1 MIFRLSI
8 IILIISLFSS
18 CHNKE
23 LEMMKQENE
32 QLKKELRQRENEIN
46 HFIEVFNDV
55 EDNLAEIRSREKLI
69 VKNSAGI
76 ENADLTANV
85 QDDLRA
91 IDALMQQNKEKLG
104 RLSQRLKATT
114 GENSQ
119 LQRMV
124 GNFELMVKDKDR
136 EIMELVGQLENLNYE
151 VQDLYSSVSDLQLAN
166 REQQQTIDRQT
177 AEMNRIRY
185 IIATEKELR
194 NNGIIEKTGGFLGL
208 GKVAKL
214 AGNPDMQHFKS
225 ADLREIRIFPVEGKK
240 VKLLSPHPDDTY
252 LLRKD
257 EETGRY
263 SSFEIIRPEAFW
275 SNSRFMVLV
284 VD

>member
-23 LEMMKQENE
+23 LELMKQENE

-46 HFIEVFNDV
+46 HFIAVFNDV

-69 VKNSAGI
+69 VKNSAGT
-76 ENADLTANV
+76 ENPDLIANV

-104 RLSQRLKATT
+104 QLSERLKATT

-124 GNFELMVKDKDR
+124 SNFELMVKDKDR
-136 EIMELVGQLENLNYE
+136 EIVELVGQLENLNYE
-151 VQDLYSSVSDLQLAN
+151 VQDLYSSVSNLQLAN
-166 REQQQTIDRQT
+166 REQQQTIERQT
-177 AEMNRIRY
+177 AEMNQIRY
-185 IIATEKELR
+185 IIGTEKELR
-194 NNGIIEKTGGFLGL
+194 NTGIIEKTGGFLGL
-208 GKVAKL
+208 GRVATL

-240 VKLLSPHPDDTY
+240 VTLLSPHPDDTY

-263 SSFEIIRPEAFW
+263 SSFEITRPEAFW
-275 SNSRFMVLV
+275 SNSRFMVLM